1 MPDAAETMAE
11 AGLEEPHA
19 KAIAGVVRDGLATGS
34 DVRRL
39 EDKVGGCATKSH
51 VAELRA
57 EVAGIEARLTRH
69 FYAALFAAVAVNA
82 AMIAAVKVFG
92 EPAPIRQPGRDT

>member
-1 MPDAAETMAE
+1 MPDAAAFDTLAAAETMAE
-11 AGLEEPHA
+11 AGIEAPHA
-19 KAIAGVVRDGLATGS
+19 KAIAGVVRDGRAGLATGS

-39 EDKVGGCATKSH
+39 EDKIGGCATKSD

-57 EVAGIEARLTRH
+57 EVAGIETRLTRH

-92 EPAPIRQPGRDT
+92 